1 MDILTLIKERD
12 WYFDEQKVFALT
24 IERNIVNQIYNQVA
38 DEICLHSEKFRPK
51 SKAQVT
57 ATYLLHTLIKQFND
71 QWVPILKERYNTFTD
86 HTIRSVL
93 NRLLQ
98 FCYE

>member
-12 WYFDEQKVFALT
+12 WYFDEQKVFAY
-24 IERNIVNQIYNQVA
+24 IERNILSIRFIA

-57 ATYLLHTLIKQFND
+57 ATLAYLLHTLIEQFND

-98 FCYE
+98 FSYD

>member
-12 WYFDEQKVFALT
+12 WYFDEQKVFAY
-24 IERNIVNQIYNQVA
+24 IERNILSIRFIA

-57 ATYLLHTLIKQFND
+57 ATLAYLLHTLIKQFND

-98 FCYE
+98 FSYD